1 MPEDMESIFDKIMI
15 HYKPVLCLIGSKL
28 ILYPHTHADLL
39 RLIFYCLVQGA
50 AMLLLKG
57 AQWKEYMGL
66 IIFITSKTKIMLTNN
81 PTQMDHYNKHS
92 KQGQGTILK
101 PRRNLDGKLV

>member
-39 RLIFYCLVQGA
+39 RLIFYCLVQGR
-50 AMLLLKG
+50 
-57 AQWKEYMGL
+57 YV
-66 IIFITSKTKIMLTNN
+66 IIKRSPVERIHWPYNIYNFQNKNN
-81 PTQMDHYNKHS
+81 ADE
-92 KQGQGTILK
+92 
-101 PRRNLDGKLV
+101 